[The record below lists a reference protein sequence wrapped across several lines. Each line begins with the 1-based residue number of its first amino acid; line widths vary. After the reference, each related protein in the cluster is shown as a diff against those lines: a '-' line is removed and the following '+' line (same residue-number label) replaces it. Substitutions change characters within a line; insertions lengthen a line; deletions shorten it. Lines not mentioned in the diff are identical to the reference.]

1 MKKRLIV
8 TCLIA
13 ALLLP
18 APAYAWNEAGHKVVT
33 LIAWDQMK
41 PQTRQAVIALLKEA
55 PADADL
61 AKLFS
66 NDSRPLAER
75 EREFFLRASTWADIV
90 RDDDFPERR
99 KKFHHSLWHFI
110 NFFFDQS
117 GPGGAPRDRD
127 DLRPEPENV
136 VERLQRFQSS
146 IADRNLPANQRAIEL
161 AWILH
166 LAGDIHQPLHCS
178 ARVTRSEPQ
187 GDRGGNL
194 FLLER
199 NNPLNNLHS
208 YWDGILN
215 RTFRRSTGETEQA
228 FLQKIAN
235 FIVARHPRPSLAAR
249 IKPGE
254 FEAWA
259 KEGHATTKASVYPQ
273 SLRRN
278 QTPSQTYRQNVSR
291 IAEPAIALA
300 GYRLA
305 EMLDRTF
312 GN

>member
-1 MKKRLIV
+1 MKKQLVVIS
-8 TCLIA
+8 LIA
-13 ALLLP
+13 VLLLP
-18 APAYAWNEAGHKVVT
+18 TPAYAWNETGHKVVA

-41 PQTRQAVIALLKEA
+41 PQTRSAVIALLKQA

-61 AKLFS
+61 ASLLS

-75 EREFFLRASTWADIV
+75 EREFFLRASTWSDIV

-99 KKFHHSLWHFI
+99 KKFHHSFWHFI

-136 VERLQRFQSS
+136 VERLQRFQTS
-146 IADRNLPANQRAIEL
+146 IADRNLPASQRAIEL
-161 AWILH
+161 AWVLH
-166 LAGDIHQPLHCS
+166 QAGDIHQPLHCS
-178 ARVTRSEPQ
+178 ARVTRLEPK
-187 GDRGGNL
+187 GDQGGNL

-199 NNPLNNLHS
+199 NNRLNNLHS
-208 YWDGILN
+208 YWDGILT
-215 RTFRRSTGETEQA
+215 RTFRRRTGETEQA
-228 FLQKIAN
+228 FLQKIAD
-235 FIVARHPRPSLAAR
+235 FIVARHPKPSLEAR

-254 FEAWA
+254 FETWA
-259 KEGHATTKASVYPQ
+259 KEGHATTKASVYPR

-278 QTPSQTYRQNVSR
+278 QTPSQTYRQSASR

-305 EMLDRTF
+305 EMLDRTL

>member
-8 TCLIA
+8 ICLVA
-13 ALLLP
+13 TLLLP
-18 APAYAWNEAGHKVVT
+18 TPAYAWNDTGHKVVA

-41 PQTRQAVIALLKEA
+41 QQTRSAVIALLKQA

-61 AKLFS
+61 ASLLS
-66 NDSRPLAER
+66 NDSRPLSIR
-75 EREFFLRASTWADIV
+75 EREFFLRASTWSDLV
-90 RDDDFPERR
+90 RDDSRPERR
-99 KKFHHSLWHFI
+99 AKFHRSLWHFI

-117 GPGGAPRDRD
+117 GPGGAPRDRN
-127 DLRPEPENV
+127 DLRPESENV
-136 VERLQRFQSS
+136 AERLQRFQTS
-146 IADRNLPANQRAIEL
+146 IADRNLPASQRAIEL
-161 AWILH
+161 TWVLH

-187 GDRGGNL
+187 SDRGGNL

-215 RTFRRSTGETEQA
+215 RTFRRGANETEQA

-235 FIVARHPRPSLAAR
+235 FIVARHLRSSLAAR

-259 KEGHATTKASVYPQ
+259 KEGHAMTKASVYPR

-278 QTPSQTYRQNVSR
+278 QTPSQTYRQNTSR